1 MVVFVLV
8 CSANTTCAFC
18 LDACL
23 LFVSLLG
30 LVSVLVLVVV
40 VVVAFDVLVFVV
52 LVVSGVAKL
61 TCLDLLLGVLLVV
74 VLVLSLVLV
83 VVGTQ
88 NILQCLELI

>member
-1 MVVFVLV
+1 MFVVVFVLV

-52 LVVSGVAKL
+52 FHF
-61 TCLDLLLGVLLVV
+61 
-74 VLVLSLVLV
+74 
-83 VVGTQ
+83 
-88 NILQCLELI
+88 E